1 MIELLVGIAL
11 VRWVLLPCVVGTM
24 GNYFLVKTFV
34 LIRWIAIGRD
44 GRELERR
51 RRVRRNAFDW

>member
-1 MIELLVGIAL
+1 MIEVLVGVAL

-24 GNYFLVKTFV
+24 GYYFLVKTFV